1 MLPHT
6 AKLSASFVDLHAD
19 GRRWSGIFKMSDR
32 QPDGPRGIPRARV
45 RCRRLTSPSGSTTRR
60 GPRARPGV
68 D

>member
-32 QPDGPRGIPRARV
+32 QPGYPTGPCALPPVDVAKRLNDAPGPARAA
-45 RCRRLTSPSGSTTRR
+45 RR
-60 GPRARPGV
+60 
-68 D
+68 